1 MLLVWNILVLSSSH
15 FRVLM
20 IDKLLASE
28 VLDPSLI
35 HHVQL
40 QNNQLKLKE
49 GPSEISSSCSTDQSQ
64 QQTVRLVIDKQ
75 NDKNRLYLIY
85 RWKWSPPPQKL

>member
-64 QQTVRLVIDKQ
+64 QQTVRLVIDK
-75 NDKNRLYLIY
+75 
-85 RWKWSPPPQKL
+85 

>member
-1 MLLVWNILVLSSSH
+1 MSTTTFDVVVLLVWNILVLSSSH

-28 VLDPSLI
+28 VLDSSLI

-64 QQTVRLVIDKQ
+64 QQTVRLVIDK
-75 NDKNRLYLIY
+75 
-85 RWKWSPPPQKL
+85 

>member
-1 MLLVWNILVLSSSH
+1 
-15 FRVLM
+15 M

-64 QQTVRLVIDKQ
+64 QQTVRLVIDK
-75 NDKNRLYLIY
+75 
-85 RWKWSPPPQKL
+85 

>member
-1 MLLVWNILVLSSSH
+1 M
-15 FRVLM
+15 M

-49 GPSEISSSCSTDQSQ
+49 GPSEISSSCTTDQSQ
-64 QQTVRLVIDKQ
+64 QQTVRLVIDK
-75 NDKNRLYLIY
+75 
-85 RWKWSPPPQKL
+85 

>member
-1 MLLVWNILVLSSSH
+1 
-15 FRVLM
+15 M

-49 GPSEISSSCSTDQSQ
+49 GPSEISSSRSESAA
-64 QQTVRLVIDKQ
+64 
-75 NDKNRLYLIY
+75 NSEAGN
-85 RWKWSPPPQKL
+85 

>member
-1 MLLVWNILVLSSSH
+1 MFLVWNILVLISSH
-15 FRVLM
+15 FRVMM

-35 HHVQL
+35 HPMQL

-49 GPSEISSSCSTDQSQ
+49 GPSEICRQCHCSGLRVSYH
-64 QQTVRLVIDKQ
+64 L
-75 NDKNRLYLIY
+75 
-85 RWKWSPPPQKL
+85 